1 MGMGRE
7 REEAGQEERSVGVHQ
22 KKIHI
27 SKLQY
32 MPLEPSH
39 VETSRNALGN
49 QWRRSTSSEWAGLTQ
64 LSGSAHSPQ
73 MCEGGFLSQH
83 SIWFD
88 AFLINQTQIRPL
100 R

>member
-49 QWRRSTSSEWAGLTQ
+49 QWRRSTSS
-64 LSGSAHSPQ
+64 LSGLASRSLVALHTVPRCVRGAS
-73 MCEGGFLSQH
+73 
-83 SIWFD
+83 
-88 AFLINQTQIRPL
+88 
-100 R
+100 